1 LHKRTLDPIK
11 TLIYGLRRY
20 DIDRT
25 AALVD
30 SSDPA
35 NQDVKIVGFMSHK
48 AKIYLADVFD
58 HMEYVL
64 TSLDMFAGISENLI
78 SYTFNMASYEMNEVM
93 RRLTLATIIFLPLT
107 VLTGYFG
114 MNFDNMWSVHHNHSD
129 IIFWIIAL
137 PILVLVIPVALLS
150 DIKKLWQYIKHKRDI
165 KNML

>member
-1 LHKRTLDPIK
+1 MSFKVHILSGDLILHKRTLDPIK

-93 RRLTLATIIFLPLT
+93 
-107 VLTGYFG
+107 
-114 MNFDNMWSVHHNHSD
+114 
-129 IIFWIIAL
+129 
-137 PILVLVIPVALLS
+137 
-150 DIKKLWQYIKHKRDI
+150 
-165 KNML
+165 